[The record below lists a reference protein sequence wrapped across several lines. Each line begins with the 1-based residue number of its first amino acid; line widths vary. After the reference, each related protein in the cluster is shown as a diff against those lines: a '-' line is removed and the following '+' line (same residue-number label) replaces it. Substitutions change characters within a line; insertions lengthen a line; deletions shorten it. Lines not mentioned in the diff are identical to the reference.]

1 VFESLRF
8 PVIAAPMAGGPTTPE
23 LVAAVTGAGG
33 FGFLAGGYLTA
44 DALGYRI
51 SKTAELTAEPFGV
64 NLFVPGAR
72 SAADLS
78 GHRERM
84 LAEARRYG
92 VEPGDAH
99 WDDDGYPAKLAL
111 VVERRI
117 PVVSFTFGL
126 PSAENVARLHD
137 VGSQVVVM
145 VTGPEEAELAARAGA
160 DALCVQGF
168 EAGAHRGLFA
178 DDPALPAGGE
188 VYGLLAALRLIS
200 SVVELPLIATGGLV
214 HGADVAAVLVAGAV
228 AAQLGTAFLRA
239 DEAGTQLT
247 HQRAL
252 AEGGRKTAFTRAFSG
267 RPARGLVNRVVTEQ
281 SEQAPAAYP
290 DLHHLS
296 KPIRAAAGEAEDPE
310 AMSLWAGQT
319 YPLAVAGPAAE
330 IIAKLEREARSAIGR
345 VHRRFA

>member
-1 VFESLRF
+1 
-8 PVIAAPMAGGPTTPE
+8 
-23 LVAAVTGAGG
+23 
-33 FGFLAGGYLTA
+33 
-44 DALGYRI
+44 
-51 SKTAELTAEPFGV
+51 V

-84 LAEARRYG
+84 LAEARLYG

-188 VYGLLAALRLIS
+188 VYGLLAALRLTS
-200 SVVELPLIATGGLV
+200 SVVEIPLIATGGLV

-239 DEAGTQLT
+239 DEAATQLT

-290 DLHHLS
+290 DLHHLQAH
-296 KPIRAAAGEAEDPE
+296 P
-310 AMSLWAGQT
+310 
-319 YPLAVAGPAAE
+319 
-330 IIAKLEREARSAIGR
+330 GR
-345 VHRRFA
+345 RRTD